1 MEDEVLKKEDNW
13 QKRVGRNQLSKDI
26 INDIPTN
33 RIFIIQIS
41 KLISIPLIRKNNY
54 KKQMLP
60 EFSFSFQINVVN
72 TEKFHLSNGKNMWW
86 SYHPCYAKYYLYYNK
101 NKLT

>member
-1 MEDEVLKKEDNW
+1 MEDEVLTKEDNW

-26 INDIPTN
+26 INHIPTN
-33 RIFIIQIS
+33 RIFIIQTS

-72 TEKFHLSNGKNMWW
+72 TKKFHL
-86 SYHPCYAKYYLYYNK
+86 YAKYYLYYNK